1 MKHVSV
7 DRARAQLT
15 FSELSLVSIF
25 KWRKTM
31 RTAGHSSSILAMLL
45 SMSGILFVRFLCIR
59 RYPQNVQNDVE
70 I

>member
-15 FSELSLVSIF
+15 FSVLFLMSIIMASGIP
-25 KWRKTM
+25 R
-31 RTAGHSSSILAMLL
+31 SILVMML
-45 SMSGILFVRFLCIR
+45 SNSEILFVRFLCIR